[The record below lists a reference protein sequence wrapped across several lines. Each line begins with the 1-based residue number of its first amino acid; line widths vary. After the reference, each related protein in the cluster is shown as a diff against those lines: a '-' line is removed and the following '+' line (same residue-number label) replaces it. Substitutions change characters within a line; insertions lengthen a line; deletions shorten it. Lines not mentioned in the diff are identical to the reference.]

1 MFFGLKRSDK
11 VIYNGRFEVQEGKK
25 RKEIALKNL
34 AELTEK
40 AEEARLAKQ
49 EAENL
54 QENW

>member
-1 MFFGLKRSDK
+1 MVPIKIIRLILS
-11 VIYNGRFEVQEGKK
+11 
-25 RKEIALKNL
+25 RKEIASKNL

-40 AEEARLAKQ
+40 AEEVRLAKQ

>member
-1 MFFGLKRSDK
+1 MVPIKIIRLILS
-11 VIYNGRFEVQEGKK
+11 
-25 RKEIALKNL
+25 RKEIASKNL

-40 AEEARLAKQ
+40 AEVKLAKQ

>member
-1 MFFGLKRSDK
+1 MNSLGPVKIIRLILS
-11 VIYNGRFEVQEGKK
+11 